1 MRQKIR
7 LATAAAVFAV
17 LPLAGCAGQ
26 IADATHKATE
36 PYSLDKY
43 ADTGLSRVRLTAK
56 AAERLGLA
64 TAAVEEIRIG
74 SGALRTVIPYGA
86 IIYDPKGATFTYTS
100 PEPLVYVRQDIVVD
114 FIEGDR
120 VYLIKGPNAGTPVVT
135 VGAAEL
141 YGIEF
146 GLGK

>member
-7 LATAAAVFAV
+7 LATAAAVLAV

-26 IADATHKATE
+26 IEDAKHKVTE

-43 ADTGLSRVRLTAK
+43 ADTGLSRVTLTAK
-56 AAERLGLA
+56 AAERLA
-64 TAAVEEIRIG
+64 VKTAAVEEIRIG
-74 SGALRTVIPYGA
+74 SGAVRKVIPYGA
-86 IIYDPKGATFTYTS
+86 IIYDTKGATFTYTS
-100 PEPLVYVRQDIVVD
+100 PEPLVFVRQDIVVD
-114 FIEGDR
+114 FIDGDR
-120 VYLIKGPNAGTPVVT
+120 VYLIEGPKTGTTVVT
-135 VGAAEL
+135 VGAAQL